1 MRKNEYKCLDD
12 FINEYNGKHEIGDE
26 FHIGIEFYY
35 KDQLYRMC
43 LEPGGNA
50 YFLYKVLRSMEEH
63 IKTGK
68 DMYKILGVFDSI
80 ELLLEATVLD
90 NKKFKKI
97 IMEDDTIIDSKDWWE
112 IIIAISFQNLQNN
125 KFNKIPVNL
134 MNYDMYPVSWTS

>member
-80 ELLLEATVLD
+80 ELLLETTVLD
-90 NKKFKKI
+90 NKKFKEI
-97 IMEDDTIIDSKDWWE
+97 IMEDDTIIDSKD
-112 IIIAISFQNLQNN
+112 
-125 KFNKIPVNL
+125 
-134 MNYDMYPVSWTS
+134 